1 MDIGGYIRTVLEQGT
16 LDLEIYRIRQLM
28 IGAEQHR
35 HSDRRHHAHTVSM
48 LTAIFKA
55 LLSAKETRQKVVQQV
70 REDNR
75 GCTENGSASPADDA
89 SGGVRVWNVLKQKV
103 PGR

>member
-28 IGAEQHR
+28 VGAEQYR
-35 HSDRRHHAHTVSM
+35 HSDRRHHAHNVSM

-55 LLSAKETRQKVVQQV
+55 LLSAKETREKGVQQV
-70 REDNR
+70 RENDR
-75 GCTENGSASPADDA
+75 RST
-89 SGGVRVWNVLKQKV
+89 
-103 PGR
+103 

>member
-1 MDIGGYIRTVLEQGT
+1 VCKNGCRENKSIRFPMDIGGYIRTVLEQGT

-35 HSDRRHHAHTVSM
+35 HSDRRHHAHNVSM

-55 LLSAKETRQKVVQQV
+55 LLSAKETRQKGIQ
-70 REDNR
+70 EIGENNR
-75 GCTENGSASPADDA
+75 CST
-89 SGGVRVWNVLKQKV
+89 
-103 PGR
+103 